1 MFLEEHLW
9 KTPVRGLGVI
19 YFPLAFFVRLC
30 PPHRHP
36 VSFTLTGCEGLP
48 VWSCSRRTATTRGW
62 EARRA
67 RINFLCGRRSAAP
80 YLRLCFFF
88 WREFPWR
95 WLPIG
100 CGRRA
105 RLPGKPR
112 CARSVAELR
121 CLAWDCFFASRNM
134 SSPGDGLRGATCCAW
149 TSSTQLASPSC

>member
-19 YFPLAFFVRLC
+19 YCPLAFFVRLC

-67 RINFLCGRRSAAP
+67 RAHSLCGRRSAAP
-80 YLRLCFFF
+80 CLRLCFFF
-88 WREFPWR
+88 WRESLWR
-95 WLPIG
+95 WLRKG
-100 CGRRA
+100 CGRKA
-105 RLPGKPR
+105 RLPEQPR
-112 CARSVAELR
+112 CAPSTVGLKS
-121 CLAWDCFFASRNM
+121 LAWDCSFDYRNT
-134 SSPGDGLRGATCCAW
+134 SSLGDGRRGAICCAW
-149 TSSTQLASPSC
+149 TSLIRLASPSC